1 MYVKINMNLTQL
13 ERIKIE
19 VKISRFICIPKV
31 HYRITFIITWGFMN
45 VGFKILNPQ
54 GQKHFLGLICINF
67 QTDMDDGL
75 NT

>member
-1 MYVKINMNLTQL
+1 
-13 ERIKIE
+13 
-19 VKISRFICIPKV
+19 
-31 HYRITFIITWGFMN
+31 MN

-67 QTDMDDGL
+67 QTDTDDGL